1 MYWESKGLIFNSS
14 KLIKSIK
21 SHAWV
26 PTPHKISKGIY
37 KIFFMPAEINL
48 IINNIYSFDF
58 SLDKKKYLSIQRHRF

>member
-26 PTPHKISKGIY
+26 PPHIKSVKVFIR
-37 KIFFMPAEINL
+37 FFMPAEINL
-48 IINNIYSFDF
+48 IIVIYIASIF
-58 SLDKKKYLSIQRHRF
+58 LWIKKYLSIQRHRF

>member
-37 KIFFMPAEINL
+37 KIFYAGRDKFNHS
-48 IINNIYSFDF
+48 NIYSFDF
-58 SLDKKKYLSIQRHRF
+58 SLDKKKYLSIQRHQF